1 MLGTILL
8 FIAILAVLIL
18 VHEFGHFF
26 VAKKSGAKVEEFGF
40 GFPPRIWGIKRGE
53 TLYSINLLPIGGF
66 VKIYGE
72 DGEAKKDP
80 RSFASQNIHTR
91 FLIIVAGVA
100 MNMLLAILLFSV
112 GHFVGLPQ
120 VLNGETLWADA
131 ENIRVRVTEVAK
143 DSPAAH
149 AAIQVGDTIAE
160 LHFNDEKL
168 VGVQTISD
176 VQNFITAHQSETIT
190 LVVQRAGESIAKEL
204 IPREN
209 PPEGEGAVGIAM
221 VRTGEISYPFYLAPL
236 KGIESTFFVTIG
248 TLRAFGGIVAD
259 LVTTGSLRGELSGPV
274 GIAVLTGQVQKM
286 GFIFLLQFMAL
297 ISINL
302 AIINALPFPALD
314 GGRLF
319 FLGIEKIRGKPVNQ
333 KYEKLAHAIGFALLI
348 SLMILITFRDIGR
361 LL

>member
-1 MLGTILL
+1 MFFTILL

-40 GFPPRIWGIKRGE
+40 GFPPRIWGIKRGD

-72 DGEAKKDP
+72 DGEARKDP
-80 RSFASQNIHTR
+80 RSFAARSIFAR
-91 FLIIVAGVA
+91 SLIIVAGVV
-100 MNMLLAILLFSV
+100 MNMLLAIVLFSA

-120 VLNGETLWADA
+120 VLNGETPLAGVK
-131 ENIRVRVTEVAK
+131 NILVRVAEVAK
-143 DSPAAH
+143 DSPAAL
-149 AAIQVGDTIAE
+149 AEVQIGDTIAE
-160 LHFNDEKL
+160 LHFNGEKV
-168 VGVQTISD
+168 VGVRTIVV
-176 VQNFITAHQSETIT
+176 VQNFIAQHHGEAIT
-190 LVVQRAGESIAKEL
+190 LVVERGGESISKEL

-209 PPEGEGAVGIAM
+209 PPEGEGAIGIAM
-221 VRTGEISYPFYLAPL
+221 VRTGEISYPLYLAPL
-236 KGIESTFFVTIG
+236 KGIESTFFVTVG
-248 TLRAFGGIVAD
+248 TLRAFGGIVKG
-259 LVTTGSLRGELSGPV
+259 LVTTGSLPGELSGPV

-297 ISINL
+297 ISVNL

-314 GGRLF
+314 GGRLL

-333 KYEKLAHAIGFALLI
+333 KYERLAHTIGFALLI
-348 SLMILITFRDIGR
+348 FLMILITFRDVGR

>member
-1 MLGTILL
+1 MFGTILL
-8 FIAILAVLIL
+8 FIAILGILIL

-26 VAKKSGAKVEEFGF
+26 AAKKAGAKVEEFGF
-40 GFPPRIWGIKRGE
+40 GFPPRIWGVKRGE

-72 DGEAKKDP
+72 DGEERKDP
-80 RSFASQNIHTR
+80 RSFSSRSILTR
-91 FLIIVAGVA
+91 SLIIVAGVV
-100 MNMLLAILLFSV
+100 MNMLLAVVLFSA

-120 VLNGETLWADA
+120 VLNEESPLAGVK
-131 ENIRVRVTEVAK
+131 NIRVRVAEVVK
-143 DSPAAH
+143 DSPAEL
-149 AAIQVGDTIAE
+149 AAIQVGDTIVE

-168 VGVQTISD
+168 TGVRTIAS
-176 VQNFITAHQSETIT
+176 VQNFITAHHSETIT
-190 LVVQRAGESIAKEL
+190 LVVERAGESISKEL

-236 KGIESTFFVTIG
+236 KGIESTFFVTVG

-297 ISINL
+297 ISVNL

-333 KYEKLAHAIGFALLI
+333 KYEKIAHTIGFALLI
-348 SLMILITFRDIGR
+348 LLMIVVTFRDIGR
-361 LL
+361 LI